1 MVSRERLGPPII
13 VALAAFALARTT
25 LLGGVGFWDT
35 AELQAVAP
43 LMGTAHPTGIPTYVL
58 LGWLASVVLQP
69 FGDPALRMNLL
80 AALSV
85 AVAAGVTVDLVRA
98 LTRSTWLAMAAGL
111 GFALTPI
118 VWKLASHAEAHA
130 LHLALLAIVMRL
142 LLAWQQRGTGDV
154 RGRADPWLV
163 ATGVALGL
171 SAGNH
176 SLTLLLVVPV
186 GLFIVAVQPDLVR
199 RPRLVGAFLA
209 ALLATTALVY
219 LELPLRA
226 GPFPAP
232 LVYGRPDTWDGFWY
246 IVLAEQFQGSIDD
259 PFGNLGP
266 KLADLGTRL
275 VAQFGPLAFLVPVAF
290 LATARRHPRF
300 ALLTGST
307 VAITVFFALSYL
319 NADIG
324 RYYAGPILLVWT
336 WLGALGAEVAR
347 LVGTLADRRPAGS
360 MAAGSMTAG
369 ILAIVLVA
377 PTLLAIPG
385 RQAALDESRNDTG
398 ARWLDAALA
407 AFQPGAI
414 VVSWWSYSTPLWY
427 AQRVEGRRPDITIV
441 DDRTRLDDQLGGFI
455 DVIEANLGR
464 RPVYVMRSDEAEL
477 ALLDERYVIE
487 VIETPVPEPLIR
499 VIAHRAAGR

>member
-1 MVSRERLGPPII
+1 
-13 VALAAFALARTT
+13 
-25 LLGGVGFWDT
+25 
-35 AELQAVAP
+35 
-43 LMGTAHPTGIPTYVL
+43 
-58 LGWLASVVLQP
+58 
-69 FGDPALRMNLL
+69 
-80 AALSV
+80 
-85 AVAAGVTVDLVRA
+85 
-98 LTRSTWLAMAAGL
+98 
-111 GFALTPI
+111 
-118 VWKLASHAEAHA
+118 
-130 LHLALLAIVMRL
+130 
-142 LLAWQQRGTGDV
+142 
-154 RGRADPWLV
+154 
-163 ATGVALGL
+163 
-171 SAGNH
+171 
-176 SLTLLLVVPV
+176 
-186 GLFIVAVQPDLVR
+186 
-199 RPRLVGAFLA
+199 
-209 ALLATTALVY
+209 
-219 LELPLRA
+219 
-226 GPFPAP
+226 
-232 LVYGRPDTWDGFWY
+232 
-246 IVLAEQFQGSIDD
+246 
-259 PFGNLGP
+259 
-266 KLADLGTRL
+266 
-275 VAQFGPLAFLVPVAF
+275 VPVAF

-336 WLGALGAEVAR
+336 WLGVLGAEVAR
-347 LVGTLADRRPAGS
+347 FVATLADGRPARPMADGSKTAGS
-360 MAAGSMTAG
+360 MAAG
-369 ILAIVLVA
+369 ILAILLVA